1 VSLRL
6 KLALTAALLTL
17 GGVGVGLAITY
28 GVLVTGAN
36 VSFDRESAI
45 LAEVI
50 HEAVLLRGDT
60 AIRVPAVV
68 ESYLTTESGVR
79 SAQVF
84 LDGQLL
90 WEGGVL
96 DGPRPLDPSG
106 LVEGRGT
113 RTVSGW
119 RVVTLFDAGDGI
131 TVQVGRP
138 LASMREALAPFGWL
152 VLPLTL
158 VLALVAGALAWLS
171 AGLALR
177 PLRVLTTAVTALD
190 DVSEVPAITGSDEPA
205 QLARAFRDLV
215 ERLRSQRQREHDFL
229 AYAAH
234 ELRTPLSALRASLDA
249 ARSQDGTLT
258 PGTLERLRREASRL
272 EAMAQNLLA
281 LSRAEAA
288 DVHRDT
294 IDLADL
300 AADAYDRFQP
310 LALEKG
316 LELRLEG
323 SAAVARADERLLAQ
337 ALDNLVHNAIRATSK
352 GSVSISTG
360 VAEGRPYLTVADT
373 GPGFPIRP
381 RAGLGL
387 RVVRAVVAAHGGEF
401 EISGKHGAEVRLSLP
416 VGGA

>member
-1 VSLRL
+1 MSLRL

-249 ARSQDGTLT
+249 ARSQDAG
-258 PGTLERLRREASRL
+258 
-272 EAMAQNLLA
+272 
-281 LSRAEAA
+281 
-288 DVHRDT
+288 
-294 IDLADL
+294 
-300 AADAYDRFQP
+300 
-310 LALEKG
+310 
-316 LELRLEG
+316 
-323 SAAVARADERLLAQ
+323 RLLPARWS
-337 ALDNLVHNAIRATSK
+337 ACGA
-352 GSVSISTG
+352 
-360 VAEGRPYLTVADT
+360 
-373 GPGFPIRP
+373 RP
-381 RAGLGL
+381 RGS
-387 RVVRAVVAAHGGEF
+387 RRWRRTCWHCRAPKPPTSTVTRSTWPTSPPTPTTASSPSPSRRGSSCGSRGQPPSHAPTSACSHKPSTTWCTTRSAPRAKVA
-401 EISGKHGAEVRLSLP
+401 
-416 VGGA
+416 